1 MISAELPPPT
11 ARSPQRHLAI
21 TGRSKFELAARSAGL
36 PKLRF
41 GVPGSVAVLRLAD
54 PVTFCDGHSAFF
66 VAASG
71 PIRMAADR
79 PFSDA
84 RTIVEAVI
92 YRLRC
97 GIAWRDLPEVF
108 VADRADLAPPDGD
121 GWHTLAAP
129 RRNGSDSAADQRP
142 RPSKVLPPN

>member
-1 MISAELPPPT
+1 MRNCRHPQQDHHNGTWPQLGDLSSSLPRVRQAYP
-11 ARSPQRHLAI
+11 S
-21 TGRSKFELAARSAGL
+21 SDS
-36 PKLRF
+36 
-41 GVPGSVAVLRLAD
+41 VPGSVAVLRLAN

-129 RRNGSDSAADQRP
+129 RRNGSDSMAKDSR
-142 RPSKVLPPN
+142 